1 MRVSLP
7 MLPSGSLS
15 IDGAV
20 GSMKLFLHGALAPAI
35 VVCGIATCSAGEVD
49 LWSIP
54 RIDPIRQA
62 SAPLDMGDG
71 LPLAAGGWRLT
82 ATVGYFNVI
91 ANSWHLPAIHS
102 EFGLLGRPIEGW
114 ELRLLELRHP
124 DDHSYVVD
132 VEGWQTELRASRGFR
147 GGVVISLRV
156 PWIEI
161 GTPHWDGVA
170 STTHDILG
178 AEDVGSWTSR
188 GETAVYAHTDL
199 GVVERTSGLVQSG
212 WGDATLAVSGAL
224 GRLLSGQ
231 HRWGVALEAPT
242 GARDS
247 LMGSG
252 GWDVGLRWY
261 GTWGWGRNAIVAGL
275 GFAYLDDD
283 GDWLG
288 VQRDNLWQL
297 HAEYVRQLGSA
308 WSLRGAIHVATSP
321 LSDFADSELGEPSMS
336 FEIGVR
342 AALTGTSWLAF
353 NFGENP
359 WYTGTF
365 TGVQPDYTLQLQIG
379 AILRKDRPSGR

>member
-91 ANSWHLPAIHS
+91 ANSWHLPAIHG
-102 EFGLLGRPIEGW
+102 EFGLLGRPIESW
-114 ELRLLELRHP
+114 ELRLLENRHP
-124 DDHSYVVD
+124 TDHSYVVD
-132 VEGWQTELRASRGFR
+132 VEGWQTELRVSRGFR
-147 GGVVISLRV
+147 AGIVVSLRV

-170 STTHDILG
+170 STTHGVLG
-178 AEDVGSWTSR
+178 AADIGSWTAR
-188 GETAVYAHTDL
+188 GETAVYAHGDL
-199 GVVERTSGLVQSG
+199 GVVDRTSGLAESG

-224 GRLLSGQ
+224 GRLLSGR

-261 GTWGWGRNAIVAGL
+261 GTWEWGRNAIVGGL
-275 GFAYLDDD
+275 GFVHLDDG

-288 VQRDNLWQL
+288 VQRASLWQL
-297 HAEYVRQLGSA
+297 HVEYVRQLGAA
-308 WSLRGAIHVATSP
+308 WSLRGAIHGATSP
-321 LSDFADSELGEPSMS
+321 LADFADSELGESSVS
-336 FEIGVR
+336 FEVGLR
-342 AALTGTSWLAF
+342 AALSEESWLAF
-353 NFGENP
+353 SFGENP
-359 WYTGTF
+359 WYTGTL

-379 AILRKDRPSGR
+379 ATLRPADD